1 MLVSTAAVLSPTV
14 KQELLAELPP
24 VMVIESIGASELGM
38 QAMSHDTDSGQ
49 KGVPAYQLRARAPC
63 S

>member
-1 MLVSTAAVLSPTV
+1 VLVSTAAVLSPTV

-38 QAMSHDTDSGQ
+38 QAMSHDTDSGR
-49 KGVPAYQLRARAPC
+49 KACRPISLGREPC
-63 S
+63 C

>member
-1 MLVSTAAVLSPTV
+1 MLSPTV

-38 QAMSHDTDSGQ
+38 QAMSHDTDSGR
-49 KGVPAYQLRARAPC
+49 KACRPISLGREPC
-63 S
+63 C